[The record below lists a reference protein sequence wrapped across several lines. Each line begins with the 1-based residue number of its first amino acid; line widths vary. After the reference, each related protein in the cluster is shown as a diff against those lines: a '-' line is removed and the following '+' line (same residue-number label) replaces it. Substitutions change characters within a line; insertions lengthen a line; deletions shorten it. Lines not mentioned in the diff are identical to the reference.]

1 MTTQKISCLLF
12 RTHKEPS
19 EVDLEANI
27 FLDELHLNL
36 WDFDNKCTYLDL
48 GLLIDITSLEKLDK
62 KELFISIPG
71 KYEFADFLDL
81 GKELSSNLD
90 MVTAIFN
97 EPTISTTKNQTFTAI
112 TRNKKNIIIIPF
124 LIHKTFKFS
133 YREDILCTEIIIDL
147 KKIAQI
153 VKDNNL
159 NSIESKHAYIRFR
172 VKTASK
178 TNFIK
183 SFTPEDEGVLSSTI
197 KSKILDVRINESR
210 WLPSFLMDNCHLE
223 FVKFKKIHFFL
234 IINQEYELGDHSKN
248 YNTSRSL
255 TQEDIWQKYLFLNK
269 GDNIVQN
276 SLGYH
281 WKMDNGDKSTE
292 SFSLLGR
299 FSRIETSTR
308 KIFMFLLFILLIG
321 LVSSSLVNLIIIFFT
336 EHGSII
342 RNPNFYI
349 LSFSIILICLL
360 VFKKKL
366 LNLYTIIFNHSLDE
380 I

>member
-1 MTTQKISCLLF
+1 
-12 RTHKEPS
+12 
-19 EVDLEANI
+19 
-27 FLDELHLNL
+27 
-36 WDFDNKCTYLDL
+36 
-48 GLLIDITSLEKLDK
+48 
-62 KELFISIPG
+62 
-71 KYEFADFLDL
+71 
-81 GKELSSNLD
+81 
-90 MVTAIFN
+90 
-97 EPTISTTKNQTFTAI
+97 
-112 TRNKKNIIIIPF
+112 
-124 LIHKTFKFS
+124 
-133 YREDILCTEIIIDL
+133 
-147 KKIAQI
+147 
-153 VKDNNL
+153 
-159 NSIESKHAYIRFR
+159 
-172 VKTASK
+172 
-178 TNFIK
+178 
-183 SFTPEDEGVLSSTI
+183 
-197 KSKILDVRINESR
+197 
-210 WLPSFLMDNCHLE
+210 MDNCHLE

-299 FSRIETSTR
+299 FSRIETSTC

-349 LSFSIILICLL
+349 LSFSIILICSL